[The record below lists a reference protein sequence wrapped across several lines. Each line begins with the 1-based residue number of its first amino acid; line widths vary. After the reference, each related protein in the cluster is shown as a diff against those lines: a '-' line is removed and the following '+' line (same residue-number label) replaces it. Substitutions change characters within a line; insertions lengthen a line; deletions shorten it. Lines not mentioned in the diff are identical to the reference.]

1 MNKDNTPDHFEILR
15 KIEKKPQ
22 ATQRQLAE
30 ELGFSLGK
38 LNYCLREL
46 KIKGYVK
53 IRNFKASKKK
63 TSYFYM
69 LTPSGMTMKKN
80 LIINFM
86 KIKMREYDELKE
98 EIINQQNNL

>member
-1 MNKDNTPDHFEILR
+1 
-15 KIEKKPQ
+15 
-22 ATQRQLAE
+22 
-30 ELGFSLGK
+30 
-38 LNYCLREL
+38 
-46 KIKGYVK
+46 
-53 IRNFKASKKK
+53 
-63 TSYFYM
+63 M